1 MALIVKGD
9 QSFFSLLMLLTCL
22 ARLLHLSAAADG
34 AGWYQIGAAIPGK
47 ANDNIIEVH
56 ICKNG
61 TRSVVNHWL
70 GGVLRIYDFQD
81 DGSWSPTS
89 EIIMTGRS
97 LSFSSD
103 CKRLAFGDWSHNSY
117 SGIVR
122 VWEENDTDG
131 TWNQA
136 GKEIVGSAG
145 EWLGS
150 VSLSSD
156 GNRLAVGAF
165 YSDRGGTESGLA
177 QIYEYDAVYPDR
189 WRQVGGNIL
198 GAAGTRAGV
207 AVSISSDGTRVAVS
221 FYAANS
227 HKGLI
232 RVYEESLSDTWTQV
246 GQDIHGL
253 SAGDDFGEKVQ
264 LTLDG
269 TRLASLSR
277 QHDSK
282 GGYASVYQE
291 FGGNWTQVGSTIF
304 GDPGDF
310 VSAISFSVDG
320 KRLAIGFP
328 GAGEASVG
336 FVRVFGE
343 SPPNTWTQVGNDI
356 IGESPGQFGIELH
369 LSSDGLHLAASAR
382 HTDTTGD
389 IIGGG
394 PSAGHV
400 RVFASIPPPPPPSPP
415 PSPPSPPPPSP
426 PPSSPPPPPAPPP
439 PALRLHLVA
448 DDVDISLLPNL
459 IWPDRSTFGNNF
471 TQHLAAPEV
480 IESAFNGHKAL
491 RFGFSD
497 FFQDAIE
504 GFSCMRLDPAANDN
518 LLTYGMSHWS
528 FLGVTVFVVIEPRGV
543 PWGDDDDPLD
553 FVFDFGEF
561 PVSGVGFTWN
571 EDTRTLYSPTKHG
584 GEIRWSDAPRKN
596 RKYVV
601 AIQYKF
607 GTGGYVRALTQF
619 TTMHGWA
626 DLVEI
631 TGQNF
636 SVPGFTPDTIT
647 HEQNPFSIGCMSREN
662 TADKAKGKRVFR
674 GDIAELRYYADLLSN
689 DQVFAIRDE
698 LVDKYV
704 PECERECSSLTRRG
718 FNQADQFDETVSVT
732 REVEAYKCV
741 ADGKCV
747 SARYIRIYK
756 TGTWPSDIINLQE
769 LVTWSS
775 AFPDVNLAA
784 GKAVTCTPACS
795 SSGQNVVD
803 GSSKSIA
810 HTCYEGNSGSRGGL
824 VEGACAST
832 IPKSIEID
840 LGQEYLIDGM
850 LIISRLD
857 AYRFR
862 IQNMKVDFKD
872 ADGNVVLT
880 TAAITS
886 EENRYDGYV
895 MDLTKEG
902 DRLNS
907 AGEFDAWK
915 YIPEGDV
922 FKVADFDWRPYRRW
936 CAVDEYWDGAACKC
950 CPGVTTSPGGVTT
963 VCCAA
968 DEYADGSACVTCP
981 AGSTSLKYVMCMCD
995 ANEYWDGT
1003 SCAACTEGSFS
1014 AGGNAT
1020 TTSCTTCATTE
1031 YWNSDGCRTCP
1042 TGSTGTGD
1050 GTLCACDANE
1060 YWDGSACQVCPL
1072 GSFSAGGNAT
1082 SIMCCYMN
1090 ENWNGSACIPKL
1102 GSSSH
1107 TCAYD
1112 DKTGHVVFSLVDDDD
1127 VKDLP
1132 STATEI
1138 ASGFHNDNAYYIGN
1152 VILDNLWIKSAKMCL
1167 ERSKARGDSECIA
1180 NCLDIFDFQWKAPS
1194 CSALSSGT
1202 KNIIMAMTGQLEPG
1216 GGCGSFW
1223 DGGLPG
1229 FGCVG
1234 SEGYCW
1240 GCYNQY
1246 SAISDNYPPYNWH
1259 AMGYG
1264 MNLLR
1269 GGGTDEL
1276 LSYPS
1281 SPGQCVGKTL
1291 DGNGETFWDS
1301 FYIVVEACSA
1311 NEYWDG
1317 SACVDCPTGTIGTG
1331 HLYICACDANEY
1343 WAGSACQACP
1353 VGSFSAGGN
1362 ATSTSCTSCSID
1374 EYWDGSACQT
1384 CPVGSFNPDSTT
1396 CKRKPLISTG
1406 ITDCS
1411 AVEQAFSTTGGSHTM
1426 TCTEGGSLLV
1436 DLTSDNADV
1445 YLTLDTSTLTYFDP
1459 WTTMTWSGRLYSS
1472 GGSNGFVVDAP
1483 ISDGDSRAAT
1493 FCYSPSD
1500 TCPGTACSCG
1510 VNCPYQDSST
1520 GDYSYSTYTYEA
1532 QDLTVTFSS
1541 PGSMAQWYTWSDTHN
1556 KCGGSG
1562 GYIELTRLEIS

>member
-1082 SIMCCYMN
+1082 S
-1090 ENWNGSACIPKL
+1090 
-1102 GSSSH
+1102 
-1107 TCAYD
+1107 
-1112 DKTGHVVFSLVDDDD
+1112 
-1127 VKDLP
+1127 
-1132 STATEI
+1132 
-1138 ASGFHNDNAYYIGN
+1138 
-1152 VILDNLWIKSAKMCL
+1152 
-1167 ERSKARGDSECIA
+1167 
-1180 NCLDIFDFQWKAPS
+1180 
-1194 CSALSSGT
+1194 
-1202 KNIIMAMTGQLEPG
+1202 
-1216 GGCGSFW
+1216 
-1223 DGGLPG
+1223 
-1229 FGCVG
+1229 
-1234 SEGYCW
+1234 
-1240 GCYNQY
+1240 
-1246 SAISDNYPPYNWH
+1246 
-1259 AMGYG
+1259 
-1264 MNLLR
+1264 
-1269 GGGTDEL
+1269 
-1276 LSYPS
+1276 
-1281 SPGQCVGKTL
+1281 
-1291 DGNGETFWDS
+1291 
-1301 FYIVVEACSA
+1301 
-1311 NEYWDG
+1311 
-1317 SACVDCPTGTIGTG
+1317 
-1331 HLYICACDANEY
+1331 
-1343 WAGSACQACP
+1343 
-1353 VGSFSAGGN
+1353 
-1362 ATSTSCTSCSID
+1362 TSCTSCSID

>member
-1 MALIVKGD
+1 M
-9 QSFFSLLMLLTCL
+9 
-22 ARLLHLSAAADG
+22 
-34 AGWYQIGAAIPGK
+34 
-47 ANDNIIEVH
+47 
-56 ICKNG
+56 
-61 TRSVVNHWL
+61 
-70 GGVLRIYDFQD
+70 
-81 DGSWSPTS
+81 
-89 EIIMTGRS
+89 
-97 LSFSSD
+97 
-103 CKRLAFGDWSHNSY
+103 
-117 SGIVR
+117 
-122 VWEENDTDG
+122 
-131 TWNQA
+131 
-136 GKEIVGSAG
+136 
-145 EWLGS
+145 
-150 VSLSSD
+150 
-156 GNRLAVGAF
+156 
-165 YSDRGGTESGLA
+165 
-177 QIYEYDAVYPDR
+177 
-189 WRQVGGNIL
+189 
-198 GAAGTRAGV
+198 
-207 AVSISSDGTRVAVS
+207 
-221 FYAANS
+221 
-227 HKGLI
+227 
-232 RVYEESLSDTWTQV
+232 
-246 GQDIHGL
+246 
-253 SAGDDFGEKVQ
+253 
-264 LTLDG
+264 
-269 TRLASLSR
+269 
-277 QHDSK
+277 
-282 GGYASVYQE
+282 
-291 FGGNWTQVGSTIF
+291 
-304 GDPGDF
+304 
-310 VSAISFSVDG
+310 
-320 KRLAIGFP
+320 
-328 GAGEASVG
+328 
-336 FVRVFGE
+336 
-343 SPPNTWTQVGNDI
+343 
-356 IGESPGQFGIELH
+356 
-369 LSSDGLHLAASAR
+369 
-382 HTDTTGD
+382 
-389 IIGGG
+389 
-394 PSAGHV
+394 
-400 RVFASIPPPPPPSPP
+400 
-415 PSPPSPPPPSP
+415 
-426 PPSSPPPPPAPPP
+426 
-439 PALRLHLVA
+439 
-448 DDVDISLLPNL
+448 
-459 IWPDRSTFGNNF
+459 
-471 TQHLAAPEV
+471 

-504 GFSCMRLDPAANDN
+504 GFSCMRLDPAASDN

-528 FLGVTVFVVIEPRGV
+528 FVGVTVFVVIEPRGV

-571 EDTRTLYSPTKHG
+571 KDTRTLYSPTKHG

-674 GDIAELRYYADLLSN
+674 GDIAELRYYADLLPN

-732 REVEAYKCV
+732 REAEAYKCV

-756 TGTWPSDIINLQE
+756 TGIWPSDIINLQE

-784 GKAVTCTPACS
+784 GKVVTCTPACS

-922 FKVADFDWRPYRRW
+922 VKVADFDWRPYRRW
-936 CAVDEYWDGAACKC
+936 CAVDEYWDGAACKY

-981 AGSTSLKYVMCMCD
+981 AGSTSLKYVMCICD
-995 ANEYWDGT
+995 VNEYWDGT

-1020 TTSCTTCATTE
+1020 TTSCTTCAATE

-1050 GTLCACDANE
+1050 GTLCACDVNE

-1072 GSFSAGGNAT
+1072 GSFSAGGDAT
-1082 SIMCCYMN
+1082 STMCCYMN

-1202 KNIIMAMTGQLEPG
+1202 KNIIMAMTGQLEAG
-1216 GGCGSFW
+1216 GPCTSFW
-1223 DGGLPG
+1223 DGGVNG
-1229 FGCVG
+1229 FGCAG

-1240 GCYNQY
+1240 GCSSSSTKFTQFANGVIN
-1246 SAISDNYPPYNWH
+1246 ANWH
-1259 AMGYG
+1259 VNGYG
-1264 MNLLR
+1264 MNLVRSGSL
-1269 GGGTDEL
+1269 DEL
-1276 LSYPS
+1276 MPYPS
-1281 SPGQCVGKTL
+1281 ASTPAGLCVGETV
-1291 DGNGETFWDS
+1291 DENGESFWDS
-1301 FYIVVEACSA
+1301 FYIIVEACSA

-1317 SACVDCPTGTIGTG
+1317 SACVDCPTGTTSTGGGT
-1331 HLYICACDANEY
+1331 LCACDINEY

-1384 CPVGSFNPDSTT
+1384 
-1396 CKRKPLISTG
+1396 
-1406 ITDCS
+1406 
-1411 AVEQAFSTTGGSHTM
+1411 
-1426 TCTEGGSLLV
+1426 
-1436 DLTSDNADV
+1436 
-1445 YLTLDTSTLTYFDP
+1445 
-1459 WTTMTWSGRLYSS
+1459 
-1472 GGSNGFVVDAP
+1472 
-1483 ISDGDSRAAT
+1483 
-1493 FCYSPSD
+1493 
-1500 TCPGTACSCG
+1500 
-1510 VNCPYQDSST
+1510 
-1520 GDYSYSTYTYEA
+1520 
-1532 QDLTVTFSS
+1532 
-1541 PGSMAQWYTWSDTHN
+1541 
-1556 KCGGSG
+1556 
-1562 GYIELTRLEIS
+1562 